1 MNNPLS
7 QLNSVIFPLDDSFP
21 LSEQNFTTR
30 LQSIPEKPDLL
41 LPKTSIFELEEDP
54 TLLLTSKSQQFVET
68 AEMESQSIPKINKN
82 SNIANQSSD
91 KEIKDVL
98 TGNIQ
103 NSSQRLA
110 RSGEVDNAG
119 NEFATARDLGTL
131 GKKQTFR
138 DFVGDS
144 DAIDYY
150 RFEVT
155 EKSSVVNLQL
165 QGLSSNADLAL
176 YNSNGE
182 WINSSYNQ
190 GTTPE
195 LINTPLEVGTY
206 YIQVSPDY
214 WSSSNTQYNLTV
226 SSKPDVGNTIKDAY
240 NLGVLKWKKSLTD
253 FVVGE
258 WHDKSDPADYYR

>member
-131 GKKQTFR
+131 GKK
-138 DFVGDS
+138 
-144 DAIDYY
+144 
-150 RFEVT
+150 
-155 EKSSVVNLQL
+155 
-165 QGLSSNADLAL
+165 
-176 YNSNGE
+176 
-182 WINSSYNQ
+182 
-190 GTTPE
+190 
-195 LINTPLEVGTY
+195 
-206 YIQVSPDY
+206 
-214 WSSSNTQYNLTV
+214 
-226 SSKPDVGNTIKDAY
+226 
-240 NLGVLKWKKSLTD
+240 
-253 FVVGE
+253 
-258 WHDKSDPADYYR
+258 